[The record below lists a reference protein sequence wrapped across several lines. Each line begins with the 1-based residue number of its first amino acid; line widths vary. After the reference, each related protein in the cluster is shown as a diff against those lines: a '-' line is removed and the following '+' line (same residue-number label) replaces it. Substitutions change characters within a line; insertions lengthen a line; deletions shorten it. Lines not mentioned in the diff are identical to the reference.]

1 MIRPVE
7 RGSQI
12 RVVII
17 TIGLLLTLNGLA
29 TWIWTGEVRAV
40 QSPFPGGTFDIG
52 GVAIAYADVGTI
64 AVCFAAVVVMWAF
77 FQFTKVGLA
86 MRAAAVNP
94 NEARLVG
101 VRVPLM
107 LGLGWGLAAVLGAIA
122 GMLTAPSVFLDP
134 NMMQSVLI
142 YAFAAAVLGGI
153 DSPIG
158 AVVGGLIL
166 GVGLNLIGTYIDFIG
181 VRPPPAGGAAR
192 DPRRPPRP
200 PGRPLR
206 EARGEEGM
214 SRATLRTLIVFVVV
228 SVIVFTLPAFVND
241 FRAQQFSYVGIYLV
255 ALIGLNIL
263 TGYTGQIS
271 LGHGAFMAIGGYTTA
286 ILMTDHGVKDIVTIP
301 IAIVVTGVAG
311 FLFGLP
317 AARLS
322 GLYLALATFAIAVAM
337 PSVIKR
343 FEGFTGGGSGVNL
356 FGTPELTASLTP
368 VRIAGFEL
376 NFNNWLYY
384 LAWSIAMIG
393 YVIGW
398 LILRGRTGR
407 AFRAVRDSETAAVSS
422 GVSLARTKALAFG
435 ISAAYAGA
443 AGALFAIATT
453 YVNPDTFPVAL
464 SIFLL
469 VGVVVAGLG
478 SLQGLII
485 GAIFIQFMPLW
496 AQNISKSPG
505 APAVIYGAFLILVVL
520 ALPGGAAGLISRLT
534 QLTRRGRDFQKP

>member
-1 MIRPVE
+1 
-7 RGSQI
+7 
-12 RVVII
+12 
-17 TIGLLLTLNGLA
+17 
-29 TWIWTGEVRAV
+29 
-40 QSPFPGGTFDIG
+40 
-52 GVAIAYADVGTI
+52 
-64 AVCFAAVVVMWAF
+64 
-77 FQFTKVGLA
+77 
-86 MRAAAVNP
+86 
-94 NEARLVG
+94 
-101 VRVPLM
+101 
-107 LGLGWGLAAVLGAIA
+107 
-122 GMLTAPSVFLDP
+122 
-134 NMMQSVLI
+134 
-142 YAFAAAVLGGI
+142 
-153 DSPIG
+153 
-158 AVVGGLIL
+158 
-166 GVGLNLIGTYIDFIG
+166 
-181 VRPPPAGGAAR
+181 
-192 DPRRPPRP
+192 
-200 PGRPLR
+200 
-206 EARGEEGM
+206 M
-214 SRATLRTLIVFVVV
+214 SRTTLRTLIVFVVI
-228 SVIVFTLPAFVND
+228 SVIVFTLPAFVTD

-393 YVIGW
+393 YVLGW

-520 ALPGGAAGLISRLT
+520 ALPGGAAGLISRVI
-534 QLTRRGRDFQKP
+534 QLTRRGRDFPKP

>member
-1 MIRPVE
+1 
-7 RGSQI
+7 
-12 RVVII
+12 
-17 TIGLLLTLNGLA
+17 
-29 TWIWTGEVRAV
+29 
-40 QSPFPGGTFDIG
+40 
-52 GVAIAYADVGTI
+52 
-64 AVCFAAVVVMWAF
+64 
-77 FQFTKVGLA
+77 
-86 MRAAAVNP
+86 
-94 NEARLVG
+94 
-101 VRVPLM
+101 
-107 LGLGWGLAAVLGAIA
+107 
-122 GMLTAPSVFLDP
+122 
-134 NMMQSVLI
+134 
-142 YAFAAAVLGGI
+142 
-153 DSPIG
+153 
-158 AVVGGLIL
+158 
-166 GVGLNLIGTYIDFIG
+166 
-181 VRPPPAGGAAR
+181 
-192 DPRRPPRP
+192 
-200 PGRPLR
+200 
-206 EARGEEGM
+206 M

-228 SVIVFTLPAFVND
+228 SAIVFALPAFVTD

-286 ILMTDHGVKDIVTIP
+286 ILMTDHGVKDIATIP

-384 LAWSIAMIG
+384 LAWSIAMLG

-469 VGVVVAGLG
+469 VGVVIAGLG

-520 ALPGGAAGLISRLT
+520 ALPGGAAGLFARLL
-534 QLTRRGRDFQKP
+534 QLTRRGRDFPKP